1 MLTLSGAS
9 PGSSPVSPESP
20 MLISSS
26 ARNFAL
32 GGTFPRSSWSD
43 RTFWADSA
51 RDLAGT
57 FLEGVLGLTAL
68 SALLSVIMAVTLLSR
83 LHGRAVLAEFL
94 ALLALMRSSDFNDS
108 LDSLFVVPHFS
119 LLGDIKFGEEL
130 LHDNPALCWPLDCL
144 LIEEEEEEVEG
155 GTEGVTACFLLGV
168 GWTEVFLL

>member
-1 MLTLSGAS
+1 
-9 PGSSPVSPESP
+9 

-32 GGTFPRSSWSD
+32 GGTFPRSNCSE
-43 RTFWADSA
+43 RTFCADSVL
-51 RDLAGT
+51 DLGWAS
-57 FLEGVLGLTAL
+57 FLEGEEGVTDL
-68 SALLSVIMAVTLLSR
+68 SGFLSVIIGGVALLSLLHR
-83 LHGRAVLAEFL
+83 RDVLAVFL
-94 ALLALMRSSDFNDS
+94 ALLALIRSSDFIDS

-144 LIEEEEEEVEG
+144 LIEEVEEEVEG

-168 GWTEVFLL
+168 GWTEVFLLGF